1 MMFFPKST
9 LFQFAFYKGY
19 VYNRNRNEKHAD
31 ISEERK
37 QRMKKAKS
45 ITCIIGV
52 ILLIGL
58 YIITL
63 IFSITDNTQA
73 KSWLSAS
80 LYATVAVPILLYA
93 FLLITRQLKNRNQEA
108 ADLEEN
114 ESEEGTDKIPSKKK
128 AL

>member
-1 MMFFPKST
+1 
-9 LFQFAFYKGY
+9 
-19 VYNRNRNEKHAD
+19 
-31 ISEERK
+31 
-37 QRMKKAKS
+37 MKKAKS

-108 ADLEEN
+108 PDLEEN
-114 ESEEGTDKIPSKKK
+114 ESEEGTDKIPSKKE